1 MEYLY
6 VCKNYNPETKTEPEK
21 IYFFDKSIN
30 APDPEFIYDH
40 DLKKDIAV
48 KRYWTYKAPFGKVN

>member
-6 VCKNYNPETKTEPEK
+6 VCKNYDPETKKEPEK

-30 APDPEFIYDH
+30 DPDPEYIYDV
-40 DLKKDIAV
+40 DLKKKIEV